1 MTHTKIKVL
10 LTYENDEASIQLV
23 TALYANKM
31 EVLLCPQNGAELLK
45 LIEETEPD
53 VIIMNAFMHHI
64 DALGVLSRINMT
76 NPVKRP
82 LIVIL
87 SNIDNINL
95 QKTFF
100 QNGADYFF
108 LKPIEAQLVAE
119 RIVQLTSWKGLGNS
133 QQVKPPQK
141 INVTITETLHK
152 IGISPNIKGFCYI
165 REAILLVI
173 ENPEMLHSVTTSLY
187 PTIAK
192 TYKCTPTN
200 VERDI
205 RYAIN
210 FAWDKG
216 DTDIISSYF
225 RYTKQNK
232 KPTNSQF
239 IATIADNIRLKRNV
253 S

>member
-1 MTHTKIKVL
+1 MVSTTKVL

-23 TALYANKM
+23 TALYSNKM
-31 EVLLCPQNGAELLK
+31 EVLLCPKNGAELLN
-45 LIEETEPD
+45 LIEETNPNV
-53 VIIMNAFMHHI
+53 VIMDAFMQHI

-82 LIVIL
+82 LIIIL

-100 QNGADYFF
+100 QNGADYYF

-119 RIVQLTSWKGLGNS
+119 RVVQLTSWKGLGIS
-133 QQVKPPQK
+133 QQLESPQE
-141 INVTITETLHK
+141 INVIITEILHR
-152 IGISPNIKGFCYI
+152 IGISPNIKGFCYV
-165 REAILLVI
+165 REAIRLTI
-173 ENPEMLHSVTTSLY
+173 ENPEMLHSVTTALY
-187 PTIAK
+187 PTISK
-192 TYKCTPTN
+192 TYKSTPTN

-205 RYAIN
+205 RYAIKY
-210 FAWDKG
+210 AWDKG
-216 DTDIISSYF
+216 DADVINSYF